1 MVPTSPFWEAWPRSS
16 TGGVLWGRLGGGQAQ
31 AGLASQSCDSWAW
44 RIPPPLPA
52 RLPHKAPIVQE
63 NHAIVSCSHSP
74 HPRDSP
80 LNPADSTPGLGLGS
94 VRWEARLREAEGTL
108 PAIHHNPDF
117 GREAG
122 NWEGVGGAIPAPSSP
137 TTPAPALSSP
147 AGSWAGERA
156 EAGAGA
162 GSQLRGSRK
171 RRKRWGGWGARA
183 GAIVPFFLER
193 KLEEKQKMGV
203 PSPQAFGESP
213 SGWGREWGVPRW
225 PGPRNKAEVATVT
238 YNG

>member
-137 TTPAPALSSP
+137 TTPPPSSFLPCRQLGWRESRGWSRGRKPAQGQQETQEAVGRVGSKGRGYCSIFSGKKTGGKTEDGSP
-147 AGSWAGERA
+147 LPPG
-156 EAGAGA
+156 
-162 GSQLRGSRK
+162 LRGIPLRLGQGV
-171 RRKRWGGWGARA
+171 GG
-183 GAIVPFFLER
+183 P
-193 KLEEKQKMGV
+193 
-203 PSPQAFGESP
+203 
-213 SGWGREWGVPRW
+213 
-225 PGPRNKAEVATVT
+225 
-238 YNG
+238 